1 MSFDGLFIKK
11 YLEELKPQLVSGKL
25 MKVYQPFDQYVIL
38 IFRQNRKRKQLLLS
52 TNANSPRFYMT
63 DTDIDNPPVAPTFAM
78 VLRKYL
84 EGAILKDITQVG
96 NDRIV
101 NFDFTN
107 HDELGDEQTLTLSLE
122 LMGRHS
128 NLILINRNDGRIIDL
143 QKRINPDENRVRMLL
158 PKVRYELPPLNE
170 QLDIFAVTSQQFA
183 NYDNVSDFVQ
193 AVGGLDR
200 DNKFELQTRL
210 EESFTFETIQ
220 NFVAAISEIVPSMGQ
235 NTRNKASFFSY
246 TPTTLLADGRVKYET
261 LNELV
266 DNFYRSEATNAW
278 VKERAQK
285 VNTLVNNELKKLTK
299 KLVKLEDQLVHAE
312 NSESFRIK
320 GELLN
325 AYLHQVKPGMTKISL
340 PNYYDENKDLEI
352 SLAPELSPQR
362 NAQKYFTKYQK
373 LRNSIKYVNEQIDLT
388 KQNIAYFESVQTA
401 VDNAEPADIAAIISE
416 LESQGYLKKTARK
429 ERKQK
434 ITEKQLSTFK
444 LTSGKT
450 VLVGKNNY
458 QNDWLTFKKS
468 QKNDLWFHVK
478 NIPGSHV
485 LIQNTGEDDPSD
497 LDIKET
503 AEIAAYYSKA
513 RLSSH
518 VQVDYVPVKRVK
530 KPNGAKPGFVIYTG
544 QNSLEVTPD
553 ESEIL
558 AKQVK

>member
-25 MKVYQPFDQYVIL
+25 MKVYQPFDQDVIL

-325 AYLHQVKPGMTKISL
+325 AYLHQVKQGMTKISL

>member
-11 YLEELKPQLVSGKL
+11 YLEELKPQLETGKL
-25 MKVYQPFDQYVIL
+25 MKVYQPFDQDVIL
-38 IFRQNRKRKQLLLS
+38 IFRQSRKRKQLLLS
-52 TNANSPRFYMT
+52 TNANSPRFYLT

-84 EGAILKDITQVG
+84 EGAILKEISQVG

-128 NLILINRNDGRIIDL
+128 NLILINRNDGKIVDL

-158 PKVRYELPPLNE
+158 PKARYELPPLNE
-170 QLDIFAVTSQQFA
+170 QLDICTVTKTQFA
-183 NYDNVSDFVQ
+183 NFSDINSFIHSL
-193 AVGGLDR
+193 GGLDR

-210 EESFTFETIQ
+210 EESFSYETIQ
-220 NFVAAISEIVPSMGQ
+220 NFVATILETTPTLGLNNRKRPV
-235 NTRNKASFFSY
+235 FFSY
-246 TPTTLLADGRVKYET
+246 TPTTLSANGRVKYDT

-266 DNFYRSEATNAW
+266 DNFYRTEATNAW

-299 KLVKLEDQLVHAE
+299 KLVKLEDQLTHAE
-312 NSESFRIK
+312 NSESYRIK

-325 AYLHQVKPGMTKISL
+325 TYLNQVKPGMTQIAL
-340 PNYYDENKDLEI
+340 PNYYDENHELEI
-352 SLAPELSPQR
+352 SLAAELSPQR

-373 LRNSIKYVNEQIDLT
+373 LRNSIKYVNEQIEFT

-401 VDNAEPADIAAIISE
+401 VANAEPADIAAIVAE
-416 LESQGYLKKTARK
+416 LQNQGYLKKTARK

-434 ITEKQLSTFK
+434 ITEKQLSTFR
-444 LTSGKT
+444 LSSGKI

-468 QKNDLWFHVK
+468 QKTDLWLHVK

-485 LIQNTGEDDPSD
+485 LIQSADSPSEQ
-497 LDIKET
+497 DIQEA

-544 QNSLEVTPD
+544 QNSIEVTPN
-553 ESEIL
+553 EAEIL